1 MENSIC
7 QEVYDTCIKTHEISD
22 KQLQKLLTCKEK
34 RQLDFLLVDIREMFE
49 YTNLS
54 IKGTD
59 LLIPT
64 SIIHTKLSLLE
75 ENKDKFIILYCRTGN
90 RTSFTMF
97 ALKRMGFSKI
107 AHLSDGIVSYTGE
120 TKKNAPLPNEL

>member
-7 QEVYDTCIKTHEISD
+7 QEMYDTCIKTHEISD
-22 KQLQKLLTCKEK
+22 EQLQHLLTCKEDG
-34 RQLDFLLVDIREMFE
+34 QLDFLLVDIREMFE

-64 SIIHTKLSLLE
+64 SIIHEKLSLLE
-75 ENKDKFIILYCRTGN
+75 REKDKFIVLYCRTGN

-97 ALKRMGFSKI
+97 ALKRMGFTKI

-120 TKKNAPLPNEL
+120 TKKNAPLPNKF